1 MPERIKNPAVE
12 IFTKWGEAM
21 EPVMGEGNY
30 AYDVSS
36 TVANDKTKYARM
48 FLLGA
53 PTYRAEL
60 EGSETALNVSV
71 QVEMFASGKRAATN
85 VYTYDDVSH
94 ACMIG
99 MGFTR
104 TYGPELTTNADSTIK
119 RLVSRYSRLWCGSG
133 D

>member
-12 IFTKWGEAM
+12 IFTRWGEAM

-85 VYTYDDVSH
+85 VYAYDDVSH